1 MKSSDVLLRSA
12 FLPDILEPTKI
23 ISLVS
28 QKESRDI
35 IETADYIKR
44 GKETY
49 LRWYK
54 KFTANPEK
62 VFELPNMKPV
72 LDKLDEE
79 NQTFQGVRIT
89 YVARETG
96 HPRSFKIFFHVLT
109 KDSES
114 WIDHQTMSLL
124 KQKRVILYFTY
135 AES

>member
-12 FLPDILEPTKI
+12 FLPDILEPAKI

-28 QKESRDI
+28 QKELSDI

-49 LRWYK
+49 QRWYK
-54 KFTANPEK
+54 KFTASPEK
-62 VFELPNMKPV
+62 VFELPNMKSV

-89 YVARETG
+89 YVARQKQYIQDWA
-96 HPRSFKIFFHVLT
+96 PKIFKIFKIQNSKYSF
-109 KDSES
+109 
-114 WIDHQTMSLL
+114 M
-124 KQKRVILYFTY
+124 Y
-135 AES
+135 